1 MPPRRVCVTGAGGFI
16 GSWLVKLL
24 LSRGYF
30 VHGTVRNPD
39 DPKNAFLKQ
48 LENATEN
55 LQLFKAD
62 VLDGGS
68 LTAAFAGCEGVFHP
82 ATPVPEEQMVDP
94 EKEMMAPA
102 VKGTR
107 NVLEACSAA
116 GVQKLVVVSSIAAV
130 FFNPSWPHDRPKDE
144 TSWSDKKLC
153 METENWYSLAKTEG
167 EEMALEYGNKNGLHV
182 VTVCP
187 GIVFGPM
194 LQTVQLNTTTKALLY
209 IIQGGHG
216 PDTMNNKFLSMVD
229 VRDVADALLLAYE
242 EAGPSERYICA
253 LEQMDLKDLLSL
265 MKTMYPNYNYVDKM
279 VDLDYKAEVTS
290 EKLKNLGWKPRKREE
305 TFADSIE
312 FFEKAGLLD
321 GQPFRLPYLYRMAA

>member
-16 GSWLVKLL
+16 GSWLVNLL

-82 ATPVPEEQMVDP
+82 ATP
-94 EKEMMAPA
+94 KEMMAPA

-167 EEMALEYGNKNGLHV
+167 EEMALEYGNRN
-182 VTVCP
+182 
-187 GIVFGPM
+187 
-194 LQTVQLNTTTKALLY
+194 
-209 IIQGGHG
+209 
-216 PDTMNNKFLSMVD
+216 
-229 VRDVADALLLAYE
+229 